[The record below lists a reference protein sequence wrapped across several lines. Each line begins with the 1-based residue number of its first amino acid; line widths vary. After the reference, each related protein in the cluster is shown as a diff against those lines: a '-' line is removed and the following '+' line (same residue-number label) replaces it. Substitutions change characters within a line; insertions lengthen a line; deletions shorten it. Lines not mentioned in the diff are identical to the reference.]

1 MADVKNVL
9 ATLSSL
15 ENLRK
20 NISEG
25 GGKDFFDAYQSAES
39 IKEVNVHGRILG
51 FPNLFLGKLEG
62 FSKVPDEL
70 KDFASKSSTK
80 ITLMAF
86 PEERKKILSKT
97 SKVREY
103 KKSRSIGDS
112 SYMDADTFYDDFLPY
127 FKKVYEEIE
136 EIKKDVEEHFD
147 EKMDEFYN
155 NSVLLLKELG
165 LSGKVLKRASMELEN
180 INAKANPGDVLS
192 NIGISLTTGF
202 EESLCKDPELEEVL
216 RKSKEEAMEI
226 FAKNTIVSLVRDCF
240 DATLTYVGIVNKTT
254 KDDLSHLSLSK
265 DRLLKAVN
273 VIKRRNVTNE
283 EYVCIVV
290 SAMEKL
296 ATYDDISS
304 ALDTGLS
311 ILASTYTVAKDYGE
325 SLPLRIFTEEDMAEF
340 LEDYPDGKIVVW

>member
-1 MADVKNVL
+1 
-9 ATLSSL
+9 
-15 ENLRK
+15 
-20 NISEG
+20 
-25 GGKDFFDAYQSAES
+25 
-39 IKEVNVHGRILG
+39 
-51 FPNLFLGKLEG
+51 
-62 FSKVPDEL
+62 
-70 KDFASKSSTK
+70 
-80 ITLMAF
+80 
-86 PEERKKILSKT
+86 
-97 SKVREY
+97 
-103 KKSRSIGDS
+103 
-112 SYMDADTFYDDFLPY
+112 
-127 FKKVYEEIE
+127 
-136 EIKKDVEEHFD
+136 
-147 EKMDEFYN
+147 
-155 NSVLLLKELG
+155 
-165 LSGKVLKRASMELEN
+165 MELEN